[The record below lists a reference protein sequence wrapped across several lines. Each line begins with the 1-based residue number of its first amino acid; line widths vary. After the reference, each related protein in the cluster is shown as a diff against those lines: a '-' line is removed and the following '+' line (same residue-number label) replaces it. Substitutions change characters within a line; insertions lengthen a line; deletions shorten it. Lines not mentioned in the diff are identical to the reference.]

1 MGEGEGLL
9 AAIPSSPTPR
19 DLRRRLPIRSLNPR
33 PPAAAEEEE
42 EGEAPGSSSA
52 AAPARK
58 EMERR
63 TESNSS
69 WNPPP
74 PPPAASSR
82 RMCVRRRRER
92 EEFGDRI
99 EWGICGGFGDFPW
112 LRVRR
117 GSASFKTLGS
127 GRCPLGKWRWTEM
140 TLPARTDGNLGV
152 QVTVGFK
159 A

>member
-1 MGEGEGLL
+1 MGEGLL
-9 AAIPSSPTPR
+9 AAIPSSPIPR
-19 DLRRRLPIRSLNPR
+19 DLRRRLLIRSLNPP

-42 EGEAPGSSSA
+42 GEAASSSIT

-69 WNPPP
+69 WNPP

-140 TLPARTDGNLGV
+140 TLPARKDGNLGV

>member
-1 MGEGEGLL
+1 MGEGLL
-9 AAIPSSPTPR
+9 AAIPSSPIPR
-19 DLRRRLPIRSLNPR
+19 DLRRRLLIRSLNPP

-42 EGEAPGSSSA
+42 GEAASSSIT

-69 WNPPP
+69 WNPP

>member
-9 AAIPSSPTPR
+9 ATSPSSPTPR

-82 RMCVRRRRER
+82 SGRMVCPSAARSGRRSGIGSSGG
-92 EEFGDRI
+92 EFG
-99 EWGICGGFGDFPW
+99 GIWLVISLGFVSV
-112 LRVRR
+112 LRR
-117 GSASFKTLGS
+117 GSATAIFKILGS
-127 GRCPLGKWRWTEM
+127 ARWGGGVGRK
-140 TLPARTDGNLGV
+140 
-152 QVTVGFK
+152 
-159 A
+159 